1 MKISDST
8 AISMPARNLISIVVA
23 VSVGVWAFFGI
34 QERLNRLETAEEI
47 MKKAIEHEVRRL
59 QDGIDIIRTNEVALN
74 TDFRIRWPRGEMG
87 ALPADQQQDLLIEF
101 LSSQVESI
109 QEQMEGMMSNTVNIK
124 RAQEDIEKMLAD
136 IETLK
141 NRMRE
146 ANGGH

>member
-59 QDGIDIIRTNEVALN
+59 QDGIDIIRIWYSRKTKPIRNSRRNNEKSHR
-74 TDFRIRWPRGEMG
+74 T
-87 ALPADQQQDLLIEF
+87 
-101 LSSQVESI
+101 
-109 QEQMEGMMSNTVNIK
+109 
-124 RAQEDIEKMLAD
+124 
-136 IETLK
+136 
-141 NRMRE
+141 
-146 ANGGH
+146 

>member
-1 MKISDST
+1 M
-8 AISMPARNLISIVVA
+8 A

-47 MKKAIEHEVRRL
+47 MKKAIEHEVSRL

-87 ALPADQQQDLLIEF
+87 SLPADSEQFMMIEH
-101 LSSQVESI
+101 LSSE
-109 QEQMEGMMSNTVNIK
+109 
-124 RAQEDIEKMLAD
+124 L
-136 IETLK
+136 
-141 NRMRE
+141 E